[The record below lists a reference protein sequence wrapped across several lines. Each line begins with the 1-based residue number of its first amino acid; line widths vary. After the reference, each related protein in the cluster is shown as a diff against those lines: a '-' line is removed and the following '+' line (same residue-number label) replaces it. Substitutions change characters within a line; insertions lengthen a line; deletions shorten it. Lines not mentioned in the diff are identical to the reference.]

1 MRGDKQKFECL
12 TGETLAI
19 AVHVS
24 CCIRSYTLVKS
35 TRFRR

>member
-1 MRGDKQKFECL
+1 MRGDKQKFEFL
-12 TGETLAI
+12 TGATLPI

-24 CCIRSYTLVKS
+24 LCIRSYTLVKS